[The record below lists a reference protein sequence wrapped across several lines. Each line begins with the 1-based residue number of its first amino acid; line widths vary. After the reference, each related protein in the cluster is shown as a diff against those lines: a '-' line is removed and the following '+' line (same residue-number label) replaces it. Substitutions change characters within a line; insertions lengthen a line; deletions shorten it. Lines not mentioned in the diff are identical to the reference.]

1 MEKKKKILI
10 ILLIIVLLVLI
21 SCVCLMFFKNNEN
34 TKNEANEKVENNVS
48 ENKEFEESE
57 NVIENEIN
65 VEDEEILDIGIS
77 KKEKEELEK
86 NAKEIFSEYLP
97 LSDYQVDN
105 IGAMPYILV
114 KLELITD
121 DELDAILNTVDI
133 ASKEFAKTTVKYN
146 DFKNAMLQYITE
158 DYFNKYF
165 FQYKNMDGYV
175 GVQRVGVGTSL
186 SEVEDVELV
195 SIENEEYH
203 FKMILKDVQ
212 TYEIYLSGDTYVKEN
227 DWLFYDEVTF
237 KYENDKFVICKYAD
251 YISVLE
257 GVYAYEASDVGYE
270 FYADGTVECFGNMGE
285 NKGTYIAIAPN
296 TLELTFTER
305 ISYEEDYENTYIDE
319 NGYEVTPF
327 KEVISEINEIQTITI
342 VDEENLIVE
351 YEVDGEIYKDEIIKF
366 ERED

>member
-10 ILLIIVLLVLI
+10 ILVIIVLLVSI

-34 TKNEANEKVENNVS
+34 SKNEANGKVENNVS
-48 ENKEFEESE
+48 ENEKVEDLE

-77 KKEKEELEK
+77 KKEKEELEEK
-86 NAKEIFSEYLP
+86 AKEIFSGYLP
-97 LSDYQVDN
+97 LADYEVDN

-114 KLELITD
+114 KLELIDD
-121 DELDAILNTVDI
+121 DELDEILNTVDI
-133 ASKEFAKTTVKYN
+133 TSKDFAKTTVKYD
-146 DFKNAMLQYITE
+146 DFKNAMLEYITE

-186 SEVEDVELV
+186 SEVEDAELV

-212 TYEIYLSGDTYVKEN
+212 TYELYLSGDTYIKEN

-251 YISVLE
+251 YIAVLE
-257 GVYAYEASDVGYE
+257 GIYAYEASDVGYE
-270 FYADGTVECFGNMGE
+270 FHTDGTVECFSNMSE
-285 NKGTYIAIAPN
+285 DKGTYMAIAPN
-296 TLELTFTER
+296 TLEITFTER
-305 ISYEEDYENTYIDE
+305 TISEEDYENTYIDE
-319 NGYEVTPF
+319 DGYKVIPF
-327 KEVISEINEIQTITI
+327 KDVTTEINKTQTITI
-342 VDEENLIVE
+342 VDETKLIVE
-351 YEVDGEIYKDEIIKF
+351 YEVDGEIHKGEIVKI
-366 ERED
+366 ENEN